1 MDAAWVVTDRPEV
14 SANSGRAGIAHGG
27 CSAHNSLLI
36 ACASRA
42 PPAAVAVRD
51 EDNTRPIR
59 RLQSRLA
66 TTEELRQGIGDL
78 PQPAMDEPPRRSRRD
93 VRGRFG
99 TLGPF

>member
-1 MDAAWVVTDRPEV
+1 
-14 SANSGRAGIAHGG
+14 
-27 CSAHNSLLI
+27 
-36 ACASRA
+36 
-42 PPAAVAVRD
+42 VAVRD
-51 EDNTRPIR
+51 EDNLRPIR